1 MSKIFIVHAWSG
13 NEEYNIK
20 VLSFIRLLQLEL
32 EHKGLEVV
40 FDDSTINK
48 DSLNRFMIEN
58 VKNSDIIIAICDE
71 YYFNKSEDPK
81 SGVSFELKEIR
92 DHNLLNKVIPLKI
105 SECDLPYDF
114 GTMQYTSFKNEFE
127 NQLIDSETSDSLR
140 ELFERIAD
148 FLDKEELYPKDPIK
162 PEILSE
168 INSLGL
174 LSNVLNNSNLTLS
187 DIYTYPEFSIES
199 EKEIKYI
206 SVKKYLADKKYLG
219 KSIIVGDRQSGK
231 SSLSKK
237 LFLDLYEASYQPIF
251 LEKEDF
257 TSRKI
262 DKIISQKYIKTYLTI
277 HRNKTENI
285 IVLVDDYHSLDVKY
299 QRDIL
304 ESSNYAGIL
313 IFVDDIFD
321 ISFPQKNLFLR
332 YTIQP
337 MKPTLRVELI
347 KNLMHAQKISF
358 ANENDRLKKVDES
371 TNLINSSLG
380 LGKGYKNGIVPAF
393 PLYILT
399 ILGASADV
407 RNKLDS
413 PISSH
418 GHCYQLLISLT
429 LQNCGIENDTIDSY
443 INLLTYLASYLYH
456 NDKKELTQK
465 EFEKFLEVY
474 KKDYH
479 IYKED
484 EYLNT
489 LFKTGLIKKNNF
501 AYYVFS
507 YDYIYYFFLGKY
519 FSESFDEEIESIQ
532 NIVNHLDFEENGNI
546 CIFIAHHSKNPKLIK
561 MLQDNLS
568 SIFNEYTPAKLDK
581 DELRKLDDGVKEL
594 LADIEPKIS
603 DYEEERKKRLEQQDK
618 LEGLSDET
626 NYESERRDLVESDRQ
641 NDVRRAIQTVE
652 VIGIILKN
660 RHGSIKRSDYETLL
674 QGAVDANLR
683 LLSSFIKIVSND
695 EFVKNFEETVFK
707 LDVFEDG
714 EINQQEFRKKF
725 SKILLTMN
733 FATIYGIVIK
743 TIDSI
748 GSEVVSQYFSELIKM
763 QNFVPSYMLI
773 HRGMELK
780 YEKRPSRKEIS
791 RELRLPEMSNIAQS
805 IIKLMVI
812 DHASNHKYSYK
823 EKSQIESEFGF
834 KLNAILEREKQLKLL
849 DR

>member
-1 MSKIFIVHAWSG
+1 MSKIFIAHAWSDDR
-13 NEEYNIK
+13 EYNDK
-20 VLSFIRLLQLEL
+20 QLSFIRLLQLEL

-71 YYFNKSEDPK
+71 YYLKKSEDLG

-92 DHNLLNKVIPLKI
+92 DHNFLDKVIPLKI

-114 GTMQYTSFKNEFE
+114 GTMQYISFKNEFE
-127 NQLIDSETSDSLR
+127 NQLTDFETSASLR
-140 ELFERIAD
+140 ELFVRIAD
-148 FLDKEELYPKDPIK
+148 FLSKEELYPKDPIK

-174 LSNVLNNSNLTLS
+174 LSNVLNNSDLTLS

-206 SVKKYLADKKYLG
+206 SVKKYFSNKKYLG

-237 LFLDLYEASYQPIF
+237 LFLDLYDAGYQPVF

-257 TSRKI
+257 TSRQT
-262 DKIISQKYIKTYLTI
+262 DKIISQKYIKTYLTT
-277 HRNKTENI
+277 HRNKPEKI
-285 IVLVDDYHSLDVKY
+285 IVLVDDYHALDLKY

-304 ESSNYAGIL
+304 ELSNYVGIL

-337 MKPTLRVELI
+337 MKPTLRAELI
-347 KNLMHAQKISF
+347 KNLIHAQKISF
-358 ANENDRLKKVDES
+358 ANENDLLKKIDES
-371 TNLINSSLG
+371 TNLINTSLG

-413 PISSH
+413 PISSY

-429 LQNCGIENDTIDSY
+429 FQNCGIENDAIDSY
-443 INLLTYLASYLYH
+443 INLLTYLAGYLYH
-456 NDKKELTQK
+456 EDTKELTQK

-474 KKDYH
+474 KKDYR

-484 EYLNT
+484 EYLST

-501 AYYVFS
+501 AYYVFN

-603 DYEEERKKRLEQQDK
+603 DYEEERKKRLEKQDK

-834 KLNAILEREKQLKLL
+834 KPNAILEREKQLKLL

>member
-1 MSKIFIVHAWSG
+1 MSKIFIAHSWSDDG
-13 NEEYNIK
+13 EYK
-20 VLSFIRLLQLEL
+20 QLSFIRLLQLEL

-81 SGVSFELKEIR
+81 SGVSFELTEIR
-92 DHNLLNKVIPLKI
+92 EHDLLNKVIPLKI
-105 SECDLPYDF
+105 SECDLPYNL
-114 GTMQYTSFKNEFE
+114 GKAQYLSFNSEFE
-127 NQLIDSETSDSLR
+127 NQSIDPDTSNSLR
-140 ELFERIAD
+140 ELLVRIAN
-148 FLDKEELYPKDPIK
+148 FLNREELYPKDPIK
-162 PEILSE
+162 SEILSE

-174 LSNVLNNSNLTLS
+174 LSNVLNNSDLTLS

-206 SVKKYLADKKYLG
+206 SVKKYFTDKKYLG

-237 LFLDLYEASYQPIF
+237 LFLDLYDAGYQPIF

-257 TSRKI
+257 TSRQT
-262 DKIISQKYIKTYLTI
+262 DKIISQKYIKTYLTT
-277 HRNKTENI
+277 HRNKTDNI
-285 IVLVDDYHSLDVKY
+285 IVLVDDYHTLDVKY

-304 ESSNYAGIL
+304 ELSNYAGIL
-313 IFVDDIFD
+313 VFVDDIFD
-321 ISFPQKNLFLR
+321 ISFPQKNMFLR
-332 YTIQP
+332 YTVQP

-347 KNLMHAQKISF
+347 KKLIYAQKISF
-358 ANENDRLKKVDES
+358 ANENERLKKVDES
-371 TNLINSSLG
+371 TNLINTSLG

-429 LQNCGIENDTIDSY
+429 FQNCGIENDAIDSY
-443 INLLTYLASYLYH
+443 INLLTYLAGHLYH
-456 NDKKELTQK
+456 NDKKELTHK
-465 EFEKFLEVY
+465 EFKNFLEVY
-474 KKDYH
+474 KKDFR

-507 YDYIYYFFLGKY
+507 YDYIYYFFLGKH
-519 FSESFDEEIESIQ
+519 FSENFDGEIGTIR

-568 SIFNEYTPAKLDK
+568 SIFDEYIPAKLDK

-603 DYEEERKKRLEQQDK
+603 DYKEERRKSLEQQDK
-618 LEGLSDET
+618 WEELSDEI
-626 NYESERRDLVESDRQ
+626 YDESEERDLTESDRQ

-652 VIGIILKN
+652 VIGVILKN
-660 RHGSIKRSDYETLL
+660 RHGSIKRSDYEILL
-674 QGAVDANLR
+674 RGAVDANLR

-695 EFVKNFEETVFK
+695 EFVKSFEEMVFE
-707 LDVFEDG
+707 LDIFEDG
-714 EINQQEFRKKF
+714 KVNQQEFRKKF

-733 FATIYGIVIK
+733 FATIYGIIMK

-748 GSEVVSQYFSELIKM
+748 GSEVVSQYFSELISI
-763 QNFVPSYMLI
+763 QNFIPSYMLV

-780 YEKRPSRKEIS
+780 YEKRLSEKDILN
-791 RELRLPEMSNIAQS
+791 ELKTPDMSSIAEN

-812 DHASNHKYSYK
+812 DHASYHRYNFQ
-823 EKSQIESEFGF
+823 EKARIESEFGF
-834 KLNAILEREKQLKLL
+834 KSNTILERERQLRLL